1 MNNEK
6 KARIVPSAVVGIVLC
21 VLFIP
26 IILINLT
33 LIVGSYIHPDEL
45 PGVFGVK
52 PVVVLSGSMEPA
64 IKTGDFILIRDT
76 DPTSLQEG
84 DVVCYLSSGT
94 AVTHRI
100 KSITAGEDGTLRFIT
115 QGDNNNAADQLSVAV
130 DQVQGVW
137 NGTRIGGLGNFIL
150 FMQTPIGMV
159 LFIICPLLLFVL
171 WDVWHRR
178 RMDKA
183 EADRTAALE
192 AELAAL
198 KSGAE
203 KVQEETASSSGKT

>member
-64 IKTGDFILIRDT
+64 IKTGDFILIRHT
-76 DPTSLQEG
+76 DPASLQEG
-84 DVVCYLSSGT
+84 DVVCYLS
-94 AVTHRI
+94 
-100 KSITAGEDGTLRFIT
+100 
-115 QGDNNNAADQLSVAV
+115 
-130 DQVQGVW
+130 
-137 NGTRIGGLGNFIL
+137 
-150 FMQTPIGMV
+150 
-159 LFIICPLLLFVL
+159 
-171 WDVWHRR
+171 
-178 RMDKA
+178 
-183 EADRTAALE
+183 
-192 AELAAL
+192 
-198 KSGAE
+198 
-203 KVQEETASSSGKT
+203 